1 MATYDN
7 KHWLLTNI
15 RNSFISTDDTGMCE
29 IVMAGEN
36 FPKLFHSKAIE
47 ERNRIKELTPT
58 IAGTLEAVTE
68 EVDREIVTEYDPY
81 PDMEESE
88 DDDLINGSYIRYD
101 DFGPH
106 RLVWQFDCIMHF
118 TFHIISH
125 YVASDSVLYCVL
137 C

>member
-36 FPKLFHSKAIE
+36 FPKLFYNKAIE
-47 ERNRIKELTPT
+47 EKNRLRDASPTKIKEL
-58 IAGTLEAVTE
+58 GLSELSE
-68 EVDREIVTEYDPY
+68 ECLNKEIVSEYDPY
-81 PDMEESE
+81 PDMEVSDDE
-88 DDDLINGSYIRYD
+88 DINHSDIRYD

-106 RLVWQFDCIMHF
+106 RYFN
-118 TFHIISH
+118 
-125 YVASDSVLYCVL
+125 YGR
-137 C
+137 